1 MQSCSYIELFYI
13 DALKSII
20 EVKSLLIRL
29 EKDQQNMNL
38 NRSIFIKLHNLKGH
52 AKGLGFRAIQ
62 SMAHTLE
69 DIFSEILHGRISF
82 SKKDIAKHL
91 TNGISTLEKLIK
103 SIKTGQKIKYLIS
116 KTQLGGILI
125 ETRSL
130 NKPKLKNVLNGL
142 L

>member
-1 MQSCSYIELFYI
+1 MQNSSYVDLFYK

-29 EKDQQNMNL
+29 EKDQQNMHL
-38 NRSIFIKLHNLKGH
+38 NRAIFIKLHYLKGH

-62 SMAHTLE
+62 SMAHTLG
-69 DIFSEILHGRISF
+69 DVFSEILQGRISH

-103 SIKTGQKIKYLIS
+103 AIKTGEKIKYLIS
-116 KTQLGGILI
+116 KTQLGGILS
-125 ETRSL
+125 EARSL
-130 NKPKLKNVLNGL
+130 NDPKL
-142 L
+142 